1 MENNFIKNKSTL
13 VIVTVILA
21 ILMLATRYYHF
32 GSALH
37 LPDASLAI
45 FFLAG
50 FYITRTRVFI
60 GLLLLAGLIDYAAIN
75 FGNVSDFCISPAYW
89 FLIPTYA
96 FMWYGGIW
104 FRKKYQPGY
113 QTLLPL
119 LAILFTATSA
129 AFLLSNGSFYL
140 VSGRFPDMSF
150 NQYIEGVVKYYPPYM
165 FSTFAYM
172 TVASL
177 IHIGLMVTRGV
188 SDTQDKSKTGF

>member
-1 MENNFIKNKSTL
+1 MDKSFIKNKSTL
-13 VIVTVILA
+13 IIVTVILA
-21 ILMLATRYYHF
+21 TLMLATRYYHF

-50 FYITRTRVFI
+50 FYVSRTHVFI

-96 FMWYGGIW
+96 FMWYGGTW
-104 FRKKYQPGY
+104 FKKKYQPGY
-113 QTLLPL
+113 HALLPL

-140 VSGRFPDMSF
+140 LSGKIPDMSF
-150 NQYIEGVVKYYPPYM
+150 SQYIKGVVKYYPPYV

-172 TVASL
+172 GVASL
-177 IHIGLMVTRGV
+177 IHISLMVTRDV
-188 SDTQDKSKTGF
+188 NHDHNQSKTG